1 MKITLEYAGMLKVEA
16 PPSGGSLELAEACT
30 AGQLLTVLGIATRHH
45 RITAVFVNNQR
56 VPLTRSLADGD
67 QVYLSVPMSGG

>member
-1 MKITLEYAGMLKVEA
+1 MKITLEYAGMLKVKG
-16 PPSGGSLELAEACT
+16 PPSGGCLELPDAST
-30 AGQLLTVLGIATRHH
+30 AGQLLTLLDIAPRYH

-56 VPLTRSLADGD
+56 VPLTRTLADGD